1 MRRLPCNGGK
11 KLREWDNNLHFLP
24 LGRCNS
30 SIRNRFNR
38 FSSTPSLIS
47 DLGKDETSAEFE
59 LFEASRLFNSGA
71 KPDAKALVHLLRAT
85 TNLGCGPLG
94 IQLHS
99 YVMRAGCFSDANVS
113 AAIIRFY
120 VGMQLLIDAHK
131 LFDEIPQPN
140 VVSWNT
146 LISGYAHSGQFR
158 KALSLLLQL
167 EKSDIYA
174 DAFSFT
180 SGLAACGHL
189 SFLKLG
195 KSIHSK
201 VLKFGLVI
209 DTVVANCLI
218 DMYGKCECGEEA
230 VQVFSEIA
238 DKDVISW
245 NSVIAASASNGKIEQ
260 AFRFLHLMPNPDTVS
275 YNGLING
282 IAQVG
287 NMKDAIQI
295 LSTMPN
301 PNSSSWNSIITGY
314 VNRNQA
320 PEAFDMFS
328 KMHSRNVEMNE
339 FTFSIILNGIAYL
352 SALTWGML
360 IHCFTIKYGLD
371 TSVVVGSALI
381 DMYSKCG
388 KVKDAESVFESLPSR
403 NLVSWNAVISG
414 YARTGD
420 SVRVIQLFELLKIER
435 HTKPDGITFLNL
447 FFACSHNQ
455 IPLEVATQYFKS
467 MIGDYGIAPTV
478 EHCCSMIRLMG
489 QKGELWRA
497 ESMIHELGFV
507 TCGLVWR
514 ALLGACEI
522 NRDLKIAELATA
534 NLMKL
539 EGNEDYVYVIMSNLY
554 ASYRRWEDVSA
565 IRNIMRK
572 KRVRKDA
579 GSSWIEVENSVP
591 YASAT
596 GTK

>member
-1 MRRLPCNGGK
+1 MRSLLCSGGK
-11 KLREWDNNLHFLP
+11 KLGEWENNLHFLP
-24 LGRCNS
+24 LGCCNS
-30 SIRNRFNR
+30 SLRNRVNR
-38 FSSTPSLIS
+38 FSSTPGLIAE
-47 DLGKDETSAEFE
+47 LAKDKTSADFE
-59 LFEASRLFNSGA
+59 LCEASRLFSSGT
-71 KPDAKALVHLLRAT
+71 KPDAYALVHLLRAVA
-85 TNLGCGPLG
+85 NLGCASLG
-94 IQLHS
+94 HQLHS
-99 YVMRAGCFSDANVS
+99 YVLRSGYLSDANAS
-113 AAIIRFY
+113 AALIRFY
-120 VGMQLLIDAHK
+120 VGMQSIGDAHR

-140 VVSWNT
+140 VISWNT
-146 LISGYAHSGQFR
+146 MISGYAHSGQFR
-158 KALSLLLQL
+158 KALSVLLQL
-167 EKSDIYA
+167 QKSDIYA

-195 KSIHSK
+195 RSIHSR
-201 VLKFGLVI
+201 VLKSGLVG
-209 DTVVANCLI
+209 DTVVANCLV
-218 DMYGKCECGEEA
+218 DMYGKCECAEEA
-230 VQVFSEIA
+230 VRVFSEITN
-238 DKDVISW
+238 KDVISW

-260 AFRFLHLMPNPDTVS
+260 AFHFLHLMPNPDTIS

-287 NMKDAIQI
+287 SMEEAIQI

-320 PEAFDMFS
+320 PAALDMFS
-328 KMHSRNVEMNE
+328 KMHSRNAGMNE
-339 FTFSIILNGIAYL
+339 FTFSIILNGIACL

-388 KVKDAESVFESLPSR
+388 QVKNAESIFESLSSR
-403 NLVSWNAVISG
+403 NLVSWNALISG
-414 YARTGD
+414 HARSGD
-420 SVRVIQLFELLKIER
+420 SVRVIQLFELLETDK

-455 IPLEVATQYFKS
+455 IPLEVATRYFKS
-467 MIGDYGIAPTV
+467 MISDYGIVPTI
-478 EHCCSMIRLMG
+478 EHCCSIIRLMG

-497 ESMIHELGFV
+497 ESMIHELGFEK
-507 TCGLVWR
+507 CGLIWR
-514 ALLGACEI
+514 ALLAACEI
-522 NRDLKIAELATA
+522 NRDLKIAEVAAA

-554 ASYRRWEDVSA
+554 ASCRRWEDVSI
-565 IRNIMRK
+565 IRGIMRK

-579 GSSWIEVENSVP
+579 GSSWIEVENFVP
-591 YASAT
+591 YSSAA
-596 GTK
+596 GIK

>member
-1 MRRLPCNGGK
+1 MRRLLCNGGK
-11 KLREWDNNLHFLP
+11 KLREWDYNLHFLP
-24 LGRCNS
+24 LGCCNS

-47 DLGKDETSAEFE
+47 DLAKDETSAEFE

-71 KPDAKALVHLLRAT
+71 KPGSNALVHLLRAT
-85 TNLGCGPLG
+85 TNLGCSPLG
-94 IQLHS
+94 LQLHS

-120 VGMQLLIDAHK
+120 VGMQSLTDAHK

-158 KALSLLLQL
+158 KALSVLLQL

-189 SFLKLG
+189 SLLKPG

-201 VLKFGLVI
+201 VLKFGLVV

-218 DMYGKCECGEEA
+218 DMYGKCECVEEA

-238 DKDVISW
+238 DKDLISW

-260 AFRFLHLMPNPDTVS
+260 AFHFLHLLPNPDTIS

-287 NMKDAIQI
+287 NMEDAIQI

-301 PNSSSWNSIITGY
+301 PNSSSWNSIITG
-314 VNRNQA
+314 
-320 PEAFDMFS
+320 
-328 KMHSRNVEMNE
+328 
-339 FTFSIILNGIAYL
+339 
-352 SALTWGML
+352 
-360 IHCFTIKYGLD
+360 
-371 TSVVVGSALI
+371 
-381 DMYSKCG
+381 
-388 KVKDAESVFESLPSR
+388 

-420 SVRVIQLFELLKIER
+420 SVRVIQLFELLKMER

-467 MIGDYGIAPTV
+467 MIRDYGIAPTV

-507 TCGLVWR
+507 TCGFVWR

-522 NRDLKIAELATA
+522 NRDLKIAELAAA

-539 EGNEDYVYVIMSNLY
+539 EGNEDFVYVIMSNLY
-554 ASYRRWEDVSA
+554 ASFRRWEDVSV
-565 IRNIMRK
+565 IRDIMRK

-596 GTK
+596 GIK